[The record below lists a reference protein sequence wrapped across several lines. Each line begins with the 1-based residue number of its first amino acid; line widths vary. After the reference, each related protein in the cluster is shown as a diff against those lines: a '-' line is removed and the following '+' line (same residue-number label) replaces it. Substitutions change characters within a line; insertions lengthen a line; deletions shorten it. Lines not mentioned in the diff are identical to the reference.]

1 MKGSFD
7 RISLLFEKCEPSE
20 REKRFDRLHNLFDLK
35 DDEKWVFKSFATFM
49 KLHGWEQPTGIDN
62 HYVNRPKRRNPPCA
76 APPLS
81 SFPMGKKLDTTQ
93 RGAPHGGF
101 LLLSLFIF

>member
-1 MKGSFD
+1 MLNQMKGSFD

-49 KLHGWEQPTGIDN
+49 KLHGWEQASGTDFRN
-62 HYVNRPKRRNPPCA
+62 HY
-76 APPLS
+76 
-81 SFPMGKKLDTTQ
+81 
-93 RGAPHGGF
+93 
-101 LLLSLFIF
+101 FINSYYAFAVFIIT

>member
-1 MKGSFD
+1 MSFKFSSSSLRMLNQLKGSFD

-49 KLHGWEQPTGIDN
+49 KLHGWEQPSGTDFRYN
-62 HYVNRPKRRNPPCA
+62 YVLATSYLLRNDDH
-76 APPLS
+76 
-81 SFPMGKKLDTTQ
+81 FVT
-93 RGAPHGGF
+93 
-101 LLLSLFIF
+101 

>member
-49 KLHGWEQPTGIDN
+49 KLHGWEQPSGTDFRNHKFIITSLCFRRFH
-62 HYVNRPKRRNPPCA
+62 HYVA
-76 APPLS
+76 
-81 SFPMGKKLDTTQ
+81 
-93 RGAPHGGF
+93 
-101 LLLSLFIF
+101 IFNTKNASA